1 MATTTN
7 FGWETPDDT
16 DLVKDGAAAMR
27 TLGNSIDTSF
37 VDLKGGTSGQM
48 LTKASNTDLD
58 YTWVT
63 PEIGDITAI
72 TASSPLTGGG
82 TTGAVTV
89 GILDG
94 TTSNKGAVQLST
106 STSSTSTSL
115 AATASAVKSAYD
127 LADGAIPK
135 SLIDAAGDL
144 IVGTAADTAGRLA
157 KGTAGQVLQ
166 VNSGATALEWATP
179 SSGGGMTSIASGT
192 LASAIEGAS
201 ITSISGSYT
210 HLQLFV
216 YGYQFSQDGYLQ
228 FRFNSDSG
236 SNYSSSH
243 QDWNGSAAT
252 DDYNVS
258 ATTGAYANYNS
269 PTNLNS
275 AGYVTKID
283 IYNYASTAM
292 NKQFWITCSDRT
304 NSDSASVNRLI
315 LGRYTSNSAI
325 TSIQIRTEGSPTTF
339 AAGSYV
345 LYGVK

>member
-27 TLGNSIDTSF
+27 TLGNSIDASF

-63 PEIGDITAI
+63 PQIGDITAI
-72 TASSPLTGGG
+72 TAASPITGGG
-82 TTGAVTV
+82 TSGDVTI

-106 STSSTSTSL
+106 STSSSSTSL

-157 KGTAGQVLQ
+157 LGTAGQVLT
-166 VNSGATALEWATP
+166 VNAGATAVEWSTASGATSFVGCSLYDSSATQSISNNTSTLITWNSENFDTSGFHSTSTNTSRITIP
-179 SSGGGMTSIASGT
+179 SGKAGYYLFTSYGFFADNATGNRRMDLRKNGSLIRSWPTPATTNTFSGLTITCLLNLAVGDYIEIAAFQSSGGALNYYKGIDTGNQYGT
-192 LASAIEGAS
+192 FECQYLGA
-201 ITSISGSYT
+201 
-210 HLQLFV
+210 
-216 YGYQFSQDGYLQ
+216 
-228 FRFNSDSG
+228 
-236 SNYSSSH
+236 
-243 QDWNGSAAT
+243 
-252 DDYNVS
+252 
-258 ATTGAYANYNS
+258 
-269 PTNLNS
+269 
-275 AGYVTKID
+275 
-283 IYNYASTAM
+283 
-292 NKQFWITCSDRT
+292 
-304 NSDSASVNRLI
+304 
-315 LGRYTSNSAI
+315 
-325 TSIQIRTEGSPTTF
+325 
-339 AAGSYV
+339 
-345 LYGVK
+345 